1 MTPFL
6 RLLTFAAALVLAAA
20 PAMAIKNGTVSR
32 DADGVRRHVVQITGP
47 DGTRCTGTVI
57 ARRLVLT
64 AAHCFLAGPGRYQI
78 RALTPRFRFRVADA
92 AKVAVHPD
100 FDVEAF
106 ERERPLNDIALLAL
120 RADLPDWMVPV
131 PLARD
136 PAGVGTAEMVTVA
149 GFGMDRD
156 RVTRSAG
163 TLRQA
168 QLTMSGDMEAR
179 TQTLILVDRRS
190 RAPQRLSGVCRG
202 DSGGPVLRQT
212 RDGYVLVG
220 VISAVVAGERADCGI
235 ITAVTPVEQHLDY
248 ITGTAR
254 DIGLRVEVR

>member
-1 MTPFL
+1 VTLSLRMFALMTA
-6 RLLTFAAALVLAAA
+6 LLLAAPSA
-20 PAMAIKNGTVSR
+20 WAIKNGTASR
-32 DADGVRRHVVQITGP
+32 DPNGVRRHVVQITGP

-64 AAHCFLAGPGRYQI
+64 AAHCFLAGPGNYQI

-92 AKVAVHPD
+92 AKVAVHPN

-120 RADLPDWMVPV
+120 RTDLPDWMEPI
-131 PLARD
+131 PLAER
-136 PAGVGTAEMVTVA
+136 PAGSGTAEMVVVA

-168 QLTMSGDMEAR
+168 RLTMSGDLESR
-179 TQTLILVDRRS
+179 TQTLLLVDRRS
-190 RAPQRLSGVCRG
+190 RTPQRLSGVCRG
-202 DSGGPVLRQT
+202 DSGGPVLRET

-235 ITAVTPVEQHLDY
+235 ITAVTPVAQHIDY

-254 DIGLRVEVR
+254 DIGLSVEVR